1 MPSPRR
7 ASGWFLAATAGVL
20 FVIGSCTINPATGRR
35 QLTLLS
41 EAQEIEMGRRSH
53 PEILRAYGAYPD
65 EAWQKYVQ
73 DVGAALAAQS
83 ERPDLAWTFTV
94 LDDPAVN
101 AMALPGGYVYVN
113 RGILALFNSEAELA
127 SVLGHEIGHV
137 TARHSV
143 EQISR
148 MQLANLGLGVASVVS
163 EDFRE
168 YSGLAGQGVSLLF
181 LKFSRDDER
190 QADHLGL
197 RYMTLGGYDPH
208 EMPKVFHTLDRVS
221 AEAGGQSLPNWLSTH
236 PNPGNRAS
244 TMDAEITQLAPE
256 ERGGTIGRDA
266 YLSRLDSM
274 VYGANPR
281 EGYAVGRTFY
291 HPDLEFRLEFPTA
304 WQIVNQRS
312 AVGAVSPQ
320 KDAVVV
326 LTLSEES
333 STEAA
338 ARAFFSQQGIERGAQ
353 WRAGFDTFHTID
365 PTSGS
370 RRSQGIVGFVD
381 HGEHI
386 YQLLGY
392 SVADA
397 WSGYQNEVQTS
408 LSSFGPLRDRKYL
421 DVEPQRIQVIE
432 VPRSM
437 TLEQFAKSY
446 PSTVD
451 TATLALIN
459 GVAVGSA
466 LDKGALVK
474 RVVGGT
480 LPED

>member
-1 MPSPRR
+1 MMPSKLK
-7 ASGWFLAATAGVL
+7 AAGWGVVAAGVL
-20 FVIGSCTINPATGRR
+20 VAIGSCTINPATGHR

-53 PEILRAYGAYPD
+53 PEILRSYGAYPD
-65 EAWQKYVQ
+65 EAWQQYVQ
-73 DVGAALAAQS
+73 DVGAELAAQS

-168 YSGLAGQGVSLLF
+168 YAGLAGQGVSLLF

-221 AEAGGQSLPNWLSTH
+221 GASGGQSLPNWLSTH

-244 TMDAEITQLAPE
+244 TMDAEIARLAPDR
-256 ERGGTIGRDA
+256 RGGTIGRDP
-266 YLSRLDSM
+266 YLTRLDSM

-281 EGYAVGRTFY
+281 EGYAVGTTFY
-291 HPDLEFRLEFPTA
+291 HPDLEFKLDFPA
-304 WQIVNQRS
+304 GWQIVNQRV
-312 AVGAVSPQ
+312 AVGAISPQ

-326 LTLSEES
+326 LTLAQES
-333 STEAA
+333 SPEAA
-338 ARAFFSQQGIERGAQ
+338 AKAFFSQQGIERGTP
-353 WRAGFDTFHTID
+353 WKSGFEAFHTVD
-365 PTSGS
+365 ATTGS
-370 RRSQGIVGFVD
+370 WRSQGLVGFVEYRD
-381 HGEHI
+381 NV

-392 SVADA
+392 AVADA
-397 WSGYQNEVQTS
+397 WDNHRNVVQPS

-421 DVEPQRIQVIE
+421 DVEPKRIEVIE
-432 VPRSM
+432 VPRAM
-437 TLEQFAKSY
+437 TLAQFAERH
-446 PSTVD
+446 PSSVD
-451 TATLALIN
+451 NATLALIN
-459 GVAVGSA
+459 GVGENATLEAGT
-466 LDKGALVK
+466 LVK
-474 RVVGGT
+474 LVVGGV
-480 LPED
+480 LPEN

>member
-1 MPSPRR
+1 MTASQR
-7 ASGWFLAATAGVL
+7 ATARLLLAAAGVA
-20 FVIGSCTINPATGRR
+20 VAIASCTINPATGHR
-35 QLTLLS
+35 QLALLN

-65 EAWQKYVQ
+65 DAWQSYVQ
-73 DVGAALAAQS
+73 DVGATLAAQS
-83 ERPDLAWTFTV
+83 ERPNLEWTFTV

-101 AMALPGGYVYVN
+101 AMALPGGFVYVN

-168 YSGLAGQGVSLLF
+168 YAGLAGQGVGLLF

-208 EMPKVFHTLDRVS
+208 EMPKVFYTLDRVS
-221 AEAGGQSLPNWLSTH
+221 AAAGGQSLPNWLSTH

-244 TMDAEITQLAPE
+244 TMDAEIAQLPPD
-256 ERGGTIGRDA
+256 RRLGTVGRDP
-266 YLSRLDSM
+266 YLSRVDSM

-281 EGYAVGRTFY
+281 EGYAVGNAFY
-291 HPDLEFRLEFPTA
+291 HPDLEFKLRFPA
-304 WQIVNQRS
+304 GWKIVNQRS
-312 AVGAVSPQ
+312 AVGAISPQ

-326 LTLSEES
+326 LTLAEES
-333 STEAA
+333 SPQAA
-338 ARAFFSQQGIERGAQ
+338 AKVFFAQQGIERGAQ
-353 WRAGFDTFHTID
+353 WKPGFDAFHTVD
-365 PTSGS
+365 ATTGS
-370 RRSQGIVGFVD
+370 VRSQGVVGFVAYR
-381 HGEHI
+381 ENV

-397 WSGYQNEVQTS
+397 WDDYRADVQPS

-421 DVEPQRIQVIE
+421 DVEPKKIVVIE

-437 TLEQFAKSY
+437 TLDQLVEGH

-451 TATLALIN
+451 NATLALIN
-459 GVAVGSA
+459 GVGVNATFTAGT
-466 LDKGALVK
+466 LVK
-474 RVVGGT
+474 LVVGGV

>member
-1 MPSPRR
+1 MRSKIN
-7 ASGWFLAATAGVL
+7 AAGWSVAAAGVL
-20 FVIGSCTINPATGRR
+20 FALGSCTINPATGHR

-53 PEILRAYGAYPD
+53 PEILRSYGAYPD
-65 EAWQKYVQ
+65 EAWQQYIQ
-73 DVGAALAAQS
+73 DVGAELAAQS
-83 ERPDLAWTFTV
+83 ERPDLEWTFTV

-148 MQLANLGLGVASVVS
+148 MQLANLGLGVASMVS

-168 YSGLAGQGVSLLF
+168 YAGLAGQGVSLLF

-221 AEAGGQSLPNWLSTH
+221 AASDGQSLPNWLSTH

-244 TMDAEITQLAPE
+244 TMDAEIARLAPDR
-256 ERGGTIGRDA
+256 RGGTIGRDP
-266 YLSRLDSM
+266 YLSRLNSM

-281 EGYAVGRTFY
+281 EGYAVGNSFY
-291 HPDLEFRLEFPTA
+291 HPDLEFKLDFPA
-304 WQIVNQRS
+304 GWQIVNQRV
-312 AVGAVSPQ
+312 AVGAISPQ

-326 LTLSEES
+326 LTLSEKS
-333 STEAA
+333 SPEEAA
-338 ARAFFSQQGIERGAQ
+338 KAFFAQQGIERGSS
-353 WRAGFDTFHTID
+353 WRTGFDTFHTID
-365 PTSGS
+365 PTTGS

-381 HGEHI
+381 HGEHV

-392 SVADA
+392 SVADV
-397 WSGYQNEVQTS
+397 WDNYRKDVQPS

-421 DVEPQRIQVIE
+421 DVEPKRIEVIE
-432 VPRSM
+432 VERSM
-437 TLEQFAKSY
+437 TLDQLAQRHRSR
-446 PSTVD
+446 VD

-459 GVAVGSA
+459 GVGEQATFEAGT
-466 LDKGALVK
+466 LVK
-474 RVVGGT
+474 LVVGGA
-480 LPED
+480 LPQD